1 MSMAQTP
8 RQTDMARTGRMVA
21 IVIAVT
27 MILWLGGQWLGGRL
41 GLDPSYA
48 FLMDLAA
55 LAAFFWSL
63 VVLAQLWQ
71 RQKRGGK

>member
-1 MSMAQTP
+1 MAPTP
-8 RQTDMARTGRMVA
+8 QQSDMARTGRMVA
-21 IVIAVT
+21 IVIALT
-27 MILWLGGQWLGGRL
+27 MLLWLGGQWLGGQM